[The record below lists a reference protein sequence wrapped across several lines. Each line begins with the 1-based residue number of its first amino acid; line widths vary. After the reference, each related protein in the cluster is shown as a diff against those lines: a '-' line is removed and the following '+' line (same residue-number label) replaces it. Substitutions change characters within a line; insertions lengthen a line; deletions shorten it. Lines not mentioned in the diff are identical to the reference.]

1 MCWNSVK
8 TIEFFLI
15 WIFSNSERTK
25 LLSSHKLHAYRP
37 FPRVYVPPVVFTA
50 KVYIVLEWAVSNE
63 LPK

>member
-37 FPRVYVPPVVFTA
+37 FSPVVFTA
-50 KVYIVLEWAVSNE
+50 KMYIVLGWAESNE

>member
-8 TIEFFLI
+8 TIEFSIIQREQNCCLHK
-15 WIFSNSERTK
+15 SYMPRG
-25 LLSSHKLHAYRP
+25 LSSGVLP
-37 FPRVYVPPVVFTA
+37 A